1 MRRPTPRRIR
11 ARSSA
16 ACPSLSHDPW
26 SAHRC
31 ERQAELVE
39 AGRALEVLEPVQAE
53 VAERLAVEENRRRG
67 REDGPASVGERSHTR
82 SPMHVEADVALGAEQ
97 RSSGVQAHADADRPA
112 RERLAACPRSVSRAP
127 SGREGD
133 EERVAL
139 GVDLDAAVGRERG
152 AQRSPVLGERLAV
165 RVRAEVPEQACRA
178 LDVGEEERG
187 RAGWE
192 IGASSLSVRHQP
204 VLRGVPTMT

>member
-16 ACPSLSHDPW
+16 GCPS
-26 SAHRC
+26 
-31 ERQAELVE
+31 
-39 AGRALEVLEPVQAE
+39 
-53 VAERLAVEENRRRG
+53 
-67 REDGPASVGERSHTR
+67 
-82 SPMHVEADVALGAEQ
+82 
-97 RSSGVQAHADADRPA
+97 
-112 RERLAACPRSVSRAP
+112 RSVSRAP

-152 AQRSPVLGERLAV
+152 AQLAPVLGERLAV
-165 RVRAEVPEQACRA
+165 RVRAEAPEQACRA

-187 RAGWE
+187 RAGWVV
-192 IGASSLSVRHQP
+192 GARSLSVRRQP